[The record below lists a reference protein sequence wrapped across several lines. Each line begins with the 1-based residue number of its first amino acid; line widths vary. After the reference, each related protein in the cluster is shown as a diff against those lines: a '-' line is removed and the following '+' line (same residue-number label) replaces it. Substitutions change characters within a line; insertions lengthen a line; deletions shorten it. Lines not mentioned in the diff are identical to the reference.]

1 MKTLAVLRWIAGV
14 AVFAAAAV
22 VFGQI
27 ASESRGGPVPSRLAA
42 RLTTAE
48 APKYIFVA
56 NTDREVQTAV
66 QVALSDQRRK
76 NRNAVK
82 LLSVVAA
89 ERQAAS
95 GANLRLCLA
104 IDRHGRA
111 SESSRPFPSL
121 RY

>member
-1 MKTLAVLRWIAGV
+1 MITSPFMKTLIVLRWTAGA

-27 ASESRGGPVPSRLAA
+27 GSESRVRPVPSRLAA

-48 APKYIFVA
+48 GPAYISVESS
-56 NTDREVQTAV
+56 DREVQTAV

-95 GANLRLCLA
+95 GANLRL
-104 IDRHGRA
+104 
-111 SESSRPFPSL
+111 
-121 RY
+121 